1 MFKFRPP
8 AVACDGASDRF
19 GPGRLSRRLHQTER
33 LRELRARRAAGF
45 AQEAP
50 SGILLSRKSASGGK
64 PRIVDTLVAGS
75 RESKRHRTS
84 AAVSPKVAEQVPPQK
99 GSLAD
104 LVAPILSPGEVPPRC
119 RHPTPRDE
127 APCPDRSL
135 VRDRDGGID
144 GACGTVTGRNA
155 ARPGDNLTSSHLPS
169 GVIEGGGSSNACV
182 HFSIGPT
189 VSRDDGPSLGP
200 SSTSLCETSGS
211 LAVASS
217 FRIPPVRSAPVL
229 WRPRAAINAN
239 SSSARSGSKR
249 SGEKRA
255 HQKQNSARNSDG
267 KEIDVTALAEAAATA
282 AEGDAVAGRW
292 ISPRDA
298 GENGDLC
305 SAGSAGNVHK
315 PPSMQSSVVYPR
327 IPDAHGGVSLRLNPA
342 ERSLAP
348 WGTALAP
355 MRAMCDIDPSL
366 SRAGIVYRD
375 VIHAVEGAQK
385 MKTCHKAKTRR
396 ERDARSLLGQDV
408 RPRTSEPRSRVA
420 VTLKSLIRRLRR
432 RCGKLRELLRW
443 EAKFRWHYGKPPPE
457 VAVCT
462 TRSTR
467 KTLLSEQQELRVV
480 LAHLRA
486 ISFDTVKAV
495 CEWRTT
501 FLGSGKPGYRRMHP
515 SESAPVLPDGMTR
528 FPESLAEFQEHDHG
542 IGTVCREDQEWHHQS
557 NRQRHSQTEHPW
569 FIDASQEG
577 HEVGLKRRGSEAGSV
592 HRHDPHDVPHEDN
605 ALTRS
610 IPRPFNGKND
620 SGPAPVF
627 LWKGHNYLTKLA
639 HDLEFL
645 DDADASAPVSAWLG
659 FSVRDNPFLIPP
671 NGLNACEDLRRQ
683 REERREEAAVRR
695 RHQQQHQRS
704 GGTGS
709 GQRRLSR
716 SRSRSRAN
724 SHDDD
729 DADDHRRTSASGDVS
744 APLPRGQSKQERRE
758 GRDPDSDTKGRDA
771 RPEPM
776 MLTPQ
781 QQSAP
786 PLADADA
793 NDEGRKRKS
802 GSATETVVTTSPLLL
817 VTDDQNDGVDGGG
830 GIFVTEGVA
839 RSAFSTAAAE
849 GSLRSASTSVE
860 SPLFPEG
867 LGYLDD
873 ENTIPHQLSTDEEE
887 ELQWVGGGRLDLPI
901 VPELHE
907 SVRSKALAAA
917 KVLGSEAASEQALT
931 SSARA
936 ILSNARRTEGIL
948 HTREKDCSF
957 RMESLAERSVR
968 EGLRGALVDRHV
980 GATRL
985 KLSPSLMKSSSCVMM
1000 GMSPCWREEKERPP
1014 FGRSVSTAPARGG
1027 GRPGLTVICSGA
1039 AAARG
1044 RVGAARLGHG
1054 RASAAFGSRGG
1065 GGGSSRGGV
1074 RVSVDG
1080 HHEVTDGAIA
1090 GAGKGSSDPSRCTQ
1104 SVPTDGNS
1112 TNDSNE
1118 KGKRAPL
1125 PSSRSQC
1132 LESGTESETH
1142 TTRLGGTNEG
1152 TADTAAVS
1160 AASPG
1165 DRYTTSSSLQA
1176 SSSTMSARARA
1187 KALAV
1192 RPTARRRPFCRN
1204 GGGRVIIPDPGISA
1218 DVRRQAAARIQS
1230 ALLALCAR
1238 RYVRGLRDDRDR
1250 AVRLIWRSWRRW
1262 RAKANMCTARRL
1274 RRAEGLRRV
1283 AEERSRNRAAHV
1295 IQTFFR
1301 DVRYRRERD
1310 RHEMYLRGD
1319 PEVLASQLREEV
1331 S

>member
-1 MFKFRPP
+1 M
-8 AVACDGASDRF
+8 
-19 GPGRLSRRLHQTER
+19 
-33 LRELRARRAAGF
+33 
-45 AQEAP
+45 
-50 SGILLSRKSASGGK
+50 
-64 PRIVDTLVAGS
+64 
-75 RESKRHRTS
+75 
-84 AAVSPKVAEQVPPQK
+84 
-99 GSLAD
+99 
-104 LVAPILSPGEVPPRC
+104 
-119 RHPTPRDE
+119 PRDKT
-127 APCPDRSL
+127 PCSDRSL
-135 VRDRDGGID
+135 VRDRDRGAD
-144 GACGTVTGRNA
+144 GASGTVTDRNDP
-155 ARPGDNLTSSHLPS
+155 RPGDNLTSSHLPS
-169 GVIEGGGSSNACV
+169 GVIEGGGGSNTRV
-182 HFSIGPT
+182 KFSIGPT
-189 VSRDDGPSLGP
+189 VSLDDGSSLGP

-211 LAVASS
+211 FAVASS
-217 FRIPPVRSAPVL
+217 LRIPPVRSAPVP
-229 WRPRAAINAN
+229 WRPRAAINAK

-255 HQKQNSARNSDG
+255 HQKQLSGRNSDE
-267 KEIDVTALAEAAATA
+267 KEIDETTLAEAAATA
-282 AEGDAVAGRW
+282 AEGDALAGRW

-305 SAGSAGNVHK
+305 TAGSAGNAHK
-315 PPSMQSSVVYPR
+315 PPSVQSSVVYPR
-327 IPDAHGGVSLRLNPA
+327 IPDAHGWVSLRLNPA
-342 ERSLAP
+342 ERSLEP

-366 SRAGIVYRD
+366 SRAGIVYRN

-385 MKTCHKAKTRR
+385 MKTCHKAKV
-396 ERDARSLLGQDV
+396 GQQW
-408 RPRTSEPRSRVA
+408 PRLI
-420 VTLKSLIRRLRR
+420 VTLKRLIRRLRR
-432 RCGKLRELLRW
+432 RCGKLQELLRW

-457 VAVCT
+457 VGVCT
-462 TRSTR
+462 TSSTR

-515 SESAPVLPDGMTR
+515 SESAPGLPNGMTR
-528 FPESLAEFQEHDHG
+528 FPEPLAEFQEHDHG
-542 IGTVCREDQEWHHQS
+542 IGVVCREDQEGHHQG
-557 NRQRHSQTEHPW
+557 NRQKHSQRGHPW

-577 HEVGLKRRGSEAGSV
+577 HQAGLKRRGSEDGSV
-592 HRHDPHDVPHEDN
+592 HHHDPHDLRDEVDDN

-610 IPRPFNGKND
+610 IAVPRPFGGKND
-620 SGPAPVF
+620 SGPAPLF
-627 LWKGHNYLTKLA
+627 LWKGNNYLTKMA

-671 NGLNACEDLRRQ
+671 NGLNVCEDLRRQ
-683 REERREEAAVRR
+683 REERREEAAVPRR
-695 RHQQQHQRS
+695 QQQQHKRS
-704 GGTGS
+704 PGTGN
-709 GQRRLSR
+709 GQRRLSL

-729 DADDHRRTSASGDVS
+729 DDDNDDDYQHRRTSASGDVS
-744 APLPRGQSKQERRE
+744 APLPRRQSKQERKQ
-758 GRDPDSDTKGRDA
+758 GRDPDSDIKGSDA

-776 MLTPQ
+776 VLTPQ

-786 PLADADA
+786 PTADADA

-802 GSATETVVTTSPLLL
+802 GSATENVVTTSPLLL
-817 VTDDQNDGVDGGG
+817 VTDDQNNGVDGGG

-860 SPLFPEG
+860 SPLFPAG
-867 LGYLDD
+867 LGYSND
-873 ENTIPHQLSTDEEE
+873 ENTIPYQLSTDEEE
-887 ELQWVGGGRLDLPI
+887 ELQWAGGGRLDQPI

-917 KVLGSEAASEQALT
+917 KVLRSEAASEQALT

-936 ILSNARRTEGIL
+936 ILSNARRTEEIL
-948 HTREKDCSF
+948 HTPERDCSF

-968 EGLRGALVDRHV
+968 EELRGALVDRHV

-985 KLSPSLMKSSSCVMM
+985 KLLPSLLKSSCAMM
-1000 GMSPCWREEKERPP
+1000 RMSSCWREEKERPP
-1014 FGRSVSTAPARGG
+1014 FVRSVSTAPARGG
-1027 GRPGLTVICSGA
+1027 GRPGLTVVCSGT

-1044 RVGAARLGHG
+1044 RAGAARLGHG

-1080 HHEVTDGAIA
+1080 HHEATDGAIA
-1090 GAGKGSSDPSRCTQ
+1090 GAGKRSSDPSRCTQ
-1104 SVPTDGNS
+1104 SVPRDGNI
-1112 TNDSNE
+1112 TNNRIE

-1132 LESGTESETH
+1132 LESGTGSQTH

-1165 DRYTTSSSLQA
+1165 DRSTTSSSLQA

-1187 KALAV
+1187 KALTV

-1204 GGGRVIIPDPGISA
+1204 GGCRVIIPDPGVSA
-1218 DVRRQAAARIQS
+1218 DVRRRAAARIQS

-1250 AVRLIWRSWRRW
+1250 AVRLIWRNWRRW
-1262 RAKANMCTARRL
+1262 RTKADMRTARRL

-1283 AEERSRNRAAHV
+1283 AEERSRNRATHV

-1301 DVRYRRERD
+1301 DVRYRRER
-1310 RHEMYLRGD
+1310 
-1319 PEVLASQLREEV
+1319 VRERKAGL
-1331 S
+1331 SISSTTNGIP